1 MYIEKI
7 LKNAYYYIGDSVK
20 QYEIINACSDLG
32 VTIDGA
38 NLGPELISKHFF
50 NNEKINN
57 IVSIKKP
64 ITLKSKDKK
73 DLKKNLGAVNLF
85 NKNLYNVVDYTIKKG
100 YFPITI
106 GGDHSVVIA
115 SGLASLEN
123 NDNLGIIWID
133 AHADFNTFESTKT
146 GNIHGLPLAA
156 LCGYKCEKLTNFMTN
171 KHYNTKNVVIVG
183 ARSIDD
189 WEYPNLDDTDITIFT
204 TEDIKKHGA
213 TEIMEKAI
221 DIASNKTD
229 GIHISYDLD
238 VIDPEVAPGVSVD
251 EENGIN
257 EKEAYEIMDTIIENK
272 DKIKSLDL
280 VEFNPKYDIN
290 NKTLKIAINLLNKF
304 INN

>member
-1 MYIEKI
+1 MK
-7 LKNAYYYIGDSVK
+7 K
-20 QYEIINACSDLG
+20 YEIINACSDLG

-38 NLGPELISKHFF
+38 NLGPELISKHFI
-50 NNEKINN
+50 NNNNINN
-57 IVSIKKP
+57 IISIKKP
-64 ITLKSKDKK
+64 ITIKSKDKK
-73 DLKKNLGAVNLF
+73 DLKKNLDAVNLF

-100 YFPITI
+100 YFPVTI

-115 SGLASLEN
+115 SGLATINN
-123 NDNLGIIWID
+123 NDNLGLIWID
-133 AHADFNTFESTKT
+133 AHADFNTFESTRT

-156 LCGYKCEKLTNFMTN
+156 LCGYKCDSLTSFMSN
-171 KHYNTKNVVIVG
+171 KQYNTKNVVIVG
-183 ARSIDD
+183 ARSIDN
-189 WEYPNLDDTDITIFT
+189 WEYPNLDNTDITIFT
-204 TEDIKKHGA
+204 TEDIKKYGA
-213 TEIMEKAI
+213 TEIMKKAI
-221 DIASNKTD
+221 KIASKNTE

-257 EKEAYEIMDTIIENK
+257 EKEAYEIMDIIIENK
-272 DKIKSLDL
+272 NLIKSLDL